1 MEKRCLDTEDLAV
14 ENSQSLSQ
22 SDKLR
27 RANASLRDLTARLL
41 QIQDEERRRIARELH
56 DSIGQM
62 LVAQSMY
69 LSSVIA
75 ESEQLSPTAAKALED
90 SAALIEQMSREVRTI
105 SYVLH
110 PPLLDEAGLAS
121 AIRCYVEGFAER
133 SKIKIEMDLT
143 ADLGRLTSEFEI
155 AMFRIVQECL
165 TNIHRHSGSPTATIL
180 LSRSI
185 EGIILEIRDAGRGI
199 PAEKSKKAMLGKLTG
214 VGLRGIRERVTQLG
228 GLVEIRT
235 SSSGTAVIARLP
247 TPNVSGSLPLN
258 S

>member
-1 MEKRCLDTEDLAV
+1 MSKVSR
-14 ENSQSLSQ
+14 N
-22 SDKLR
+22 
-27 RANASLRDLTARLL
+27 
-41 QIQDEERRRIARELH
+41 
-56 DSIGQM
+56 G
-62 LVAQSMY
+62 AQ
-69 LSSVIA
+69 L
-75 ESEQLSPTAAKALED
+75 
-90 SAALIEQMSREVRTI
+90 
-105 SYVLH
+105 
-110 PPLLDEAGLAS
+110 
-121 AIRCYVEGFAER
+121 
-133 SKIKIEMDLT
+133 KIEMDLT